1 MESPAC
7 ELLKEAMV
15 PNSSWLVQFISVFD
29 GSAGKTACPSY
40 SLDFAITD

>member
-15 PNSSWLVQFISVFD
+15 ADSSWLVQFVSVFD
-29 GSAGKTACPSY
+29 GSGRKN
-40 SLDFAITD
+40 SLSFL